1 MYLLKLLFVAISFLK
16 HFHLHSTMY
25 LLKPCGFFLL
35 PVPRT
40 VFTFHY
46 VSIKTV
52 QASGYI
58 LILINLHST
67 MYLLKHILEDNTD
80 LTVLTFTFHY
90 VSIKTNYEHPYQTDK
105 QYLHSTMYLLKLLLP
120 ALLLLQLLIYIPL
133 CIY

>member
-1 MYLLKLLFVAISFLK
+1 MYLLKQYGGNMEKLRLFN
-16 HFHLHSTMY
+16 LHSTMY
-25 LLKPCGFFLL
+25 LLKLTLL
-35 PVPRT
+35 YICT
-40 VFTFHY
+40 VQSEFTFHY

-67 MYLLKHILEDNTD
+67 MYLLKHLLEDNTD